1 MNSEDI
7 VQKLA
12 ALRDKRD
19 EQREEYRQAV
29 EEYKTAAEH
38 TETVRKAYLELQ
50 KRHDEAKQKSDA
62 AKAQAKAAEL
72 DGKETAEE
80 IDRLERELNRLRDA
94 EAIEE
99 KYRRKVEEMREKSL
113 QAFWRKENR
122 DDGLGAKEYQID
134 GAIHLA
140 VAEQAICADKRGLGK
155 SLTSLI
161 YADLRDSMKV
171 LAIVPGDTVDNFI
184 REVKM
189 WAPHR
194 SPIKLS
200 RMPKGKRD
208 LLLQSLASGFVPE
221 YFLVLNFETWRHD
234 LTLIPKLISLR
245 ADTLIIDEAHHGKDI
260 NSGAG
265 TGLQEIRF
273 GMNRCPACDSPEIK
287 ANRSPVGTVIS
298 GTCRM
303 CGETGEV
310 LKFCTIKNV
319 LPMTGTPIMN
329 KPQELFPL
337 LHMVDPK
344 NFPNEK
350 MFLRDFCMMTN
361 GRRWIWQPGGEKE
374 IMEKIGPRFLS
385 RTRETVGE
393 IIPPAAHI
401 IHSIPFEDMERDY
414 PKQAKAYKQARDYA
428 QIVLDPDKKIS
439 MSMAYFIVV
448 QMRLRQMLAWP
459 GAIELKYKD
468 EETNEE
474 IVVASLDV
482 HESIKVDKVEND
494 IREVV
499 EEGERAVVFSQ
510 FKDPLHILQKRLGS
524 RAVVYDGGT
533 NYALRN
539 EIQLDFDV
547 KTAPAK
553 PRWDVI
559 LCNYKAAGE
568 GLNLQSAS
576 QTFIL
581 DEKWNPAYMTQA
593 YGRTDR
599 MGQTR
604 DTTIHTYRVEDT
616 IDEWMAA
623 LIATKGDMINGFEQ
637 SADLMRD
644 MYQAL
649 RDGEL

>member
-1 MNSEDI
+1 MKSEDI
-7 VQKLA
+7 VQKLS
-12 ALRDKRD
+12 ALRSKRD
-19 EQREEYRQAV
+19 EQRDEYRQAV
-29 EEYKTAAEH
+29 EEYKTAAEQ
-38 TETVRKAYLELQ
+38 TETIRKAYLELQ
-50 KRHDEAKQKSDA
+50 KRHDEAKQKSDK
-62 AKAQAKAAEL
+62 AKAAAKAAEL
-72 DGKETAEE
+72 DGRETVDE
-80 IDRLERELNRLRDA
+80 IERLERELNRLRDA

-99 KYRRKVEEMREKSL
+99 RYRRKVEEMREKSL
-113 QAFWRKENR
+113 EAHWRKENR
-122 DDGLGAKEYQID
+122 DDGYGAQEYQID

-161 YADLRDSMKV
+161 YADLRDAMKV
-171 LAIVPGDTVDNFI
+171 IAIVPGDTVDNFI
-184 REVKM
+184 REIKR
-189 WAPHR
+189 WSPHR

-200 RMPKGKRD
+200 RMPKGKRE
-208 LLLQSLASGFVPE
+208 LLLESLASGFVPE
-221 YFLVLNFETWRHD
+221 YFLVLNFESWRRD
-234 LTLIPKLISLR
+234 STLIDKLIRLR

-260 NSGAG
+260 NSNAG
-265 TGLQEIRF
+265 EGLQSIRF
-273 GMNRCPACDSPEIK
+273 GMNKCPACDSPEIK
-287 ANRSPVGTVIS
+287 PTRTPVGEIIS

-337 LHMVDPK
+337 LRLVDRE
-344 NFPNEK
+344 NFKSEK

-361 GRRWIWQPGGEKE
+361 GRRWIWQPGAEKN
-374 IMEKIGPRFLS
+374 IMDKIGPRFLS
-385 RTRETVGE
+385 RTRESAGVV
-393 IIPPAAHI
+393 IPPAAHI
-401 IHSIPFEDMERDY
+401 IHSIPFEDMVRDY

-448 QMRLRQMLAWP
+448 QMRLRQMLTWP
-459 GAIELKYKD
+459 GSIELKYKD
-468 EETNEE
+468 EETKEE

-482 HESIKVDKVEND
+482 HESIKLDRIEND

-499 EEGERAVVFSQ
+499 EEGERAVLFSQ
-510 FKDPLHILQKRLGS
+510 FTDPLNVLQERLGS
-524 RAVVYDGGT
+524 RAIVYDGNT
-533 NYALRN
+533 RHSLRN

-547 KTAPAK
+547 KTASK
-553 PRWDVI
+553 QPRWDVV
-559 LCNYKAAGE
+559 LCNFKAAGE
-568 GLNLQSAS
+568 GLNLNTAS
-576 QTFIL
+576 QMFIL

-593 YGRTDR
+593 YGRIDR

-604 DTTIHTYRVEDT
+604 DTTIHTYRVEDS

-637 SADLMRD
+637 SADVMRD
-644 MYQAL
+644 MYEAL
-649 RDGEL
+649 RNGEL